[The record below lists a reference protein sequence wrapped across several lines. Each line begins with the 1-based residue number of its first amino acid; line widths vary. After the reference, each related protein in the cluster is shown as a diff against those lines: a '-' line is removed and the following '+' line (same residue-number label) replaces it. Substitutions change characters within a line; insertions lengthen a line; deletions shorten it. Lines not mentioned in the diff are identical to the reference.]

1 MGVADGQSP
10 FGFFSHSGS
19 GAKVDSMED
28 SQFPSLDAR
37 LRAMGEA
44 LDGAFR
50 EGPDWVSY
58 HALNAE
64 CLYVTPSVRPW
75 MNDEHLVG
83 RSFASWPMREED
95 RPRWAGVWLQVL
107 TGRAAARLLWG
118 HGALGAVRWVDSVL
132 LPDEYRGE
140 LVGVMVWHRDVTDR
154 QEREW
159 ALEASIERLQVAY
172 GLVKTGYWEL
182 DVTTRR
188 LTWSQEVYDIWG
200 VNPEHFASTYDAFL
214 ETVLPEDRPLV
225 EQAVA
230 CALHTHTYELEYR
243 ILTGR
248 GQIRSVRSVGRYHA
262 RDGGRGVLFGAVR
275 DVTAQKE
282 SELALAA
289 SRELLAR
296 SDKLAA
302 VGQLAAGIAH
312 EIRNPLTALRGFI
325 DLMYQRA
332 RSHNRRYLE
341 IMRGEVSRME
351 AIVSELLRLARPD
364 RPQFQQLDLVDLVQE
379 VVAFM
384 NAQALLHG
392 VDIQYASRAASV
404 TVAGDSNQLKQVLI
418 NLMRNGIEAM
428 PRGGVLRV
436 SLWEDGGR
444 ACVQIADQGSGM
456 RPEVLARIGEPF
468 YTTKEQ
474 GTGLGVMVSKR
485 IVADHGGELLME
497 SEEGRGTTVT
507 ILLPAAQSPA

>member
-1 MGVADGQSP
+1 M
-10 FGFFSHSGS
+10 
-19 GAKVDSMED
+19 VDSR
-28 SQFPSLDAR
+28 FPSLNARVQAVSDA
-37 LRAMGEA
+37 LG
-44 LDGAFR
+44 GAFR

-75 MNDEHLVG
+75 MHASDLVG
-83 RSFASWPMREED
+83 RSFAAWPMLDEE
-95 RPRWAGVWLQVL
+95 RARWASAWLEVV
-107 TGRAAARLLWG
+107 TGRAVGRLVWRHDVVG
-118 HGALGAVRWVDSVL
+118 SARWVESVL
-132 LPDEYRGE
+132 LPDEWRGQ

-154 QEREW
+154 QKRES
-159 ALEASIERLQVAY
+159 ALEASVERLQLAY
-172 GLVKTGYWEL
+172 GLARSGYWEL

-188 LTWSQEVYDIWG
+188 LTWSQEVFDIWEME
-200 VNPEHFASTYDAFL
+200 PEHFAATHDAFL
-214 ETVLPEDRPLV
+214 ETVVPEDRPLV
-225 EQAVA
+225 EQAVSRA
-230 CALHTHTYELEYR
+230 MHTHTYELEYR
-243 ILTGR
+243 IRTGR
-248 GQIRSVRSVGRYHA
+248 GHIRFVRSVGRYHEHGA
-262 RDGGRGVLFGAVR
+262 GRGVLFGAVQ

-332 RSHNRRYLE
+332 RSNNRRYLE

-384 NAQALLHG
+384 SAQALLHG
-392 VDIQYASRAASV
+392 VDIQYEPRAATIKV
-404 TVAGDSNQLKQVLI
+404 QGDANQLKQVFI

-428 PRGGVLRV
+428 QPGGVLRV
-436 SLWEDGGR
+436 ALWQEGGAAR
-444 ACVQIADQGSGM
+444 VQISDEGSGM
-456 RPEVLARIGEPF
+456 SPDALARIGEPF
-468 YTTKEQ
+468 FTTKEQ

-485 IVADHGGELLME
+485 MVADHGGDLLIE
-497 SEEGRGTTVT
+497 SEVGRGTTVMV
-507 ILLPAAQSPA
+507 LLPVANGDA